1 MQKVGTIQKWLFP
14 SQEET
19 SKKKALKATWDD
31 SSASEEEESN
41 TEQVAHYALMAIGE
55 EVTNLLDADLS
66 FDELLNAFHDLFDEC
81 KIINRKYKLLKKEHD
96 SLTCDFDKLKTKY
109 HDSLNSCI
117 KCHDL
122 ETLQKENLLLKD
134 TLKKF
139 EVGSKSLNMILAN
152 KGHVPKRSGI
162 GFVRSPHQ
170 NPTTFIK
177 GPILHV
183 RHQSKCN
190 FCCKLGHKTH
200 YCPFKKISPNKLIWV
215 PKGTMINSIQHNKQC
230 RSIFEAPKSKWVPK
244 NHPFL

>member
-1 MQKVGTIQKWLFP
+1 
-14 SQEET
+14 
-19 SKKKALKATWDD
+19 
-31 SSASEEEESN
+31 
-41 TEQVAHYALMAIGE
+41 MAIGE
-55 EVTNLLDADLS
+55 EVTDLIDADLPYH
-66 FDELLNAFHDLFDEC
+66 ELLNAFHELFDEC
-81 KIINRKYKLLKKEHD
+81 KTISRKYKLLKKEHD
-96 SLTCDFDKLKTKY
+96 SLTCDIDKLKTEY
-109 HDSLNSCI
+109 HDSLAPCI

-139 EVGSKSLNMILAN
+139 EVGSKSLNMILTN
-152 KGHVPKRSGI
+152 KGHIPKRSGI

-190 FCCKLGHKTH
+190 FCCKLGHKTY

-215 PKGTMINSIQHNKQC
+215 PKGTMINSMQHDKQC
-230 RSIFEAPKSKWVPK
+230 RSIFEAPKSKLVPK

>member
-1 MQKVGTIQKWLFP
+1 MTHRTLDDHLRENSSDEDCDDDLALLTRKFKKFIKRNKFKNDTENKLEPKKDQVICYECKKPGHYKSDCPQSKKR
-14 SQEET
+14 T

-41 TEQVAHYALMAIGE
+41 TEQVAHYALMAIRE
-55 EVTNLLDADLS
+55 EVTNLIDADLS

-81 KIINRKYKLLKKEHD
+81 KIISRKYKLLKNKHD
-96 SLTCDFDKLKTKY
+96 SLVRNFDKLKTEY
-109 HDSLNSCI
+109 HDSLAQCE

-134 TLKKF
+134 TLMKF
-139 EVGSKSLNMILAN
+139 EVGSKSLNMILTN

-183 RHQSKCN
+183 RH
-190 FCCKLGHKTH
+190 
-200 YCPFKKISPNKLIWV
+200 
-215 PKGTMINSIQHNKQC
+215 
-230 RSIFEAPKSKWVPK
+230 
-244 NHPFL
+244 

>member
-1 MQKVGTIQKWLFP
+1 
-14 SQEET
+14 
-19 SKKKALKATWDD
+19 
-31 SSASEEEESN
+31 
-41 TEQVAHYALMAIGE
+41 MAIGD
-55 EVTNLLDADLS
+55 EVTNLIDADLS

-81 KIINRKYKLLKKEHD
+81 KTISRKYKLLKNEHD
-96 SLTCDFDKLKTKY
+96 SLTCNFDKLEIEY
-109 HDSLNSCI
+109 HDSLAPCK

-139 EVGSKSLNMILAN
+139 EVGSKSLNMILTN
-152 KGHVPKRSGI
+152 KGHIPKRSGI

-177 GPILHV
+177 GPILYV

-190 FCCKLGHKTH
+190 FCCKHGHRTYH
-200 YCPFKKISPNKLIWV
+200 CPFKKVSPNKLIWV
-215 PKGTMINSIQHNKQC
+215 PKGTTINSIQHDKQF
-230 RSIFEAPKSKWVPK
+230 RSVFEASKSKWVPK

>member
-1 MQKVGTIQKWLFP
+1 MALK
-14 SQEET
+14 SQEDHLKGTSSDEDSDNDIALLTQKFKKFIRKNKFKNNTKNKFEHKKDQVICYECKKPGHFKNECPQAKKRT

-41 TEQVAHYALMAIGE
+41 TEQVAHYALMAIGD
-55 EVTNLLDADLS
+55 EVTNLIDADLS

-81 KIINRKYKLLKKEHD
+81 KTISRKYKLLKKEHD
-96 SLTCDFDKLKTKY
+96 SLTRNFDKLKIEY
-109 HDSLNSCI
+109 HDSLAPCK

-139 EVGSKSLNMILAN
+139 EVGSKSLNMILTN

-183 RHQSKCN
+183 
-190 FCCKLGHKTH
+190 
-200 YCPFKKISPNKLIWV
+200 
-215 PKGTMINSIQHNKQC
+215 
-230 RSIFEAPKSKWVPK
+230 
-244 NHPFL
+244 